1 MNRKTKNLIRLIA
14 IIIVAVCTLMKLEV
28 VEIPALSP
36 HVFWL
41 MLISFGSVLLV
52 SR

>member
-1 MNRKTKNLIRLIA
+1 MNRKTRNLLRIIA
-14 IIIVAVCTLMKLEV
+14 IVIVGICTLMKLDI

-41 MLISFGSVLLV
+41 MLISFVTVLLV
-52 SR
+52 SK